1 MDKYIQ
7 RTANPN
13 WRPIVRKEIKKRK
26 RQTTI
31 TSLSK
36 VTSLDLVKNF
46 KEDLAALSKMY
57 DNGASLTSLV
67 TKLPGE
73 ERQKAL
79 LRKKADACELEMSDF
94 ENEQEYIS
102 PVSIF
107 ASSSSSS
114 TTTKPPPPTSIF
126 GSSSSSST
134 TTKPP
139 PPTSENKLEQRIISI
154 LRNLH
159 TIHIALE
166 TLEMTGIGKVVK
178 RLTKPTKPN
187 KKIFP
192 STIVK
197 EANKLVGKWRATAEE
212 GLSRRKR
219 RKASGVD
226 DAVIPRWKKGKLDY
240 HGFKGRNGHHLKRSN
255 RTNDSS
261 EKTTQPNSQRFIR

>member
-1 MDKYIQ
+1 
-7 RTANPN
+7 
-13 WRPIVRKEIKKRK
+13 
-26 RQTTI
+26 
-31 TSLSK
+31 
-36 VTSLDLVKNF
+36 
-46 KEDLAALSKMY
+46 
-57 DNGASLTSLV
+57 
-67 TKLPGE
+67 
-73 ERQKAL
+73 
-79 LRKKADACELEMSDF
+79 
-94 ENEQEYIS
+94 
-102 PVSIF
+102 
-107 ASSSSSS
+107 
-114 TTTKPPPPTSIF
+114 
-126 GSSSSSST
+126 
-134 TTKPP
+134 
-139 PPTSENKLEQRIISI
+139 

-261 EKTTQPNSQRFIR
+261 EKTTQPNSQRFIRSERCNDDTVPSSMSWTYCLD